1 MAIADQRSVT
11 AYVVEMPHS
20 AHHKLRVKTMV
31 ADEQS
36 LLVEEVFTPVE
47 EKGRHCIVGFS
58 GKCSHI
64 LDPQIYMTCFYT
76 YFSCWWNITREN
88 ILCGFNIFCLFK
100 I

>member
-36 LLVEEVFTPVE
+36 LLVEEVILLPVHSWLR
-47 EKGRHCIVGFS
+47 KNLTGLI
-58 GKCSHI
+58 
-64 LDPQIYMTCFYT
+64 
-76 YFSCWWNITREN
+76 
-88 ILCGFNIFCLFK
+88 
-100 I
+100 